1 MFDFVA
7 KHKRLLQILLI
18 IIIVPPFA
26 LWGIDSYTRS
36 GSAGLDVANVAGQ
49 KITEQ
54 EFSNALKQ
62 QQQRL
67 RAALGGNLDPAMFDT
82 PAMRKEIL
90 DGMISQRLLTDQ
102 AVRAKL
108 AVGDDQLREVIAS
121 IPSFQQDGKFSRTL
135 YDAALR
141 AEGYSPAAFENSLRR
156 DLMTQ
161 QFISALGEAG
171 IASKAVAAGLANFRV
186 QQREVA
192 EGMIP
197 ASRFAA
203 EVKPDEAAIKS
214 FYEANA
220 KQFQVPEKVR
230 FEYVVLN
237 IDSLPADPASA
248 DEVRSFYDQNKARW
262 GEPEQRQASHI
273 LLGFK
278 PGATDADKA
287 KVREKAAQ
295 LLEQVR
301 KAPATFAELAKKN
314 SDDPGSAAKGG
325 DLGYFARGMMVKP
338 FEDAAFSMKQGE
350 TSGLVE
356 SEFGVH
362 IIRLTGI
369 KPGKEKTVE
378 QARPEIER
386 ELQKQKAGRRF
397 AESAEAF
404 SNLVYEQADSLKP
417 VADKFKLKIQDG
429 GWSTRDAVA
438 VQQLNNPKM
447 RSALFS
453 EDAIKNKRNTEA
465 VELSRG
471 TLASARVVEH
481 LPSRQLP
488 LDEVRS
494 EVVRQLV
501 AKESLARA
509 RKHGAETLA
518 ALKKG
523 NSEALTFSAPKLAS
537 RDAPA
542 GFSSDALT
550 EVFRADTEKLPAF
563 VGVDLPSGYGI
574 YRITKVVNKEVD
586 EANRKSVQTELGRA
600 YGALDFRAYVAAL
613 KSGAKIDINQAL
625 VDKKSN

>member
-7 KHKRLLQILLI
+7 KHKRLLQVLLV

-36 GSAGLDVANVAGQ
+36 GGSGLDVANVAGQ

-67 RAALGGNLDPAMFDT
+67 RSALGGNLDPAMFDT

-135 YDAALR
+135 YEAALR

-161 QFISALGEAG
+161 QFISALGDAG
-171 IASKAVAAGLANFRV
+171 IASKAVASGLASFRV

-192 EGMIP
+192 ESLIA
-197 ASRFAA
+197 ASQFAGQ
-203 EVKPDEAAIKS
+203 VKPDDAAIKN

-230 FEYVVLN
+230 FEYVILN
-237 IDSLPADPASA
+237 SDALPPDVASNE
-248 DEVRSFYDQNKARW
+248 EVKAFYEQNKARW

-278 PGATDADKA
+278 PGASDAEKA
-287 KVREKAAQ
+287 KVREKAASV
-295 LLEQVR
+295 LDQVR
-301 KAPATFAELAKKN
+301 KVPGSFAELAKKN

-325 DLGYFARGMMVKP
+325 DLGYFSRGMMVKP
-338 FEDAAFSMKQGE
+338 FEEAAFSIKQGE

-356 SEFGVH
+356 SEFGIH

-369 KPGKEKTVE
+369 KPGKEKSVE

-386 ELQKQKAGRRF
+386 ELQKQKAGRKF
-397 AESAEAF
+397 AESAETF

-417 VADKFKLKIQDG
+417 VADRFKLKIQDG
-429 GWSTRDAVA
+429 GWATRDGIA
-438 VQQLNNPKM
+438 VQQLNNPKL
-447 RSALFS
+447 RNALFS

-471 TLASARVVEH
+471 TLASAHVVEH
-481 LPSRQLP
+481 LPARQLP
-488 LDEVRS
+488 IEDVR
-494 EVVRQLV
+494 EDVVKQLI
-501 AKESLARA
+501 ARESLALA
-509 RKHGAETLA
+509 RKQGAETLA
-518 ALKKG
+518 GLQKG
-523 NSEALTFSAPKLAS
+523 GGESRSFGGSKLVS
-537 RDAPA
+537 RDAPGGLSA
-542 GFSSDALT
+542 EALT
-550 EVFRADTEKLPAF
+550 PIFRAETSKLPVF
-563 VGVDLPSGYGI
+563 VGVELPSGYGI
-574 YRITKVVNKEVD
+574 YRITKVVNKDVD
-586 EANRKSVQTELGRA
+586 DANRKGIQTELGRA
-600 YGALDFRAYVAAL
+600 YGALDFRAYVASL
-613 KSGAKIDINQAL
+613 KAGAKIDINQGL
-625 VDKKSN
+625 VDKKAN

>member
-7 KHKRLLQILLI
+7 KHKRLLQVLLV

-26 LWGIDSYTRS
+26 LWGIDSYTRT
-36 GSAGLDVANVAGQ
+36 GVAGLDVANIAGQ

-67 RAALGGNLDPAMFDT
+67 RSALGGNLDPSLFDT
-82 PAMRKEIL
+82 PAMRKEVL
-90 DGMISQRLLTDQ
+90 DGMISQRLLTEQ
-102 AVRAKL
+102 AVRARL
-108 AVGDDQLREVIAS
+108 AVGDDQLRDVIAS

-135 YDAALR
+135 YEAALR
-141 AEGYSPAAFENSLRR
+141 SEGYSPTAFENSLRR

-161 QFISALGEAG
+161 QFVAALGEAG
-171 IASKAVAAGLANFRV
+171 IASKAVASGLAHFRV

-192 EGMIP
+192 ESQI
-197 ASRFAA
+197 SAA
-203 EVKPDEAAIKS
+203 QYSAQVKPDEASIKA
-214 FYEANA
+214 YYDANA
-220 KQFQVPEKVR
+220 KVFQVPEKVR
-230 FEYVVLN
+230 IEYVILTA
-237 IDSLPADPASA
+237 DALTPDPASTEEIKA
-248 DEVRSFYDQNKARW
+248 FYEQNKARW

-278 PGATDADKA
+278 QGSSDAEKA

-301 KAPATFAELAKKN
+301 KSPGSFAELAKKN
-314 SDDPGSAAKGG
+314 SDDPGSAAKAG
-325 DLGYFARGMMVKP
+325 DLGYFSRGMMVKP
-338 FEDAAFSMKQGE
+338 FEEAAFSMKQGE

-369 KPGKEKTVE
+369 KPGKEKSVE

-386 ELQKQKAGRRF
+386 ELQKQKAGRKF
-397 AESAEAF
+397 AEAAETF

-417 VADKFKLKIQDG
+417 VADRFKLKIQDG
-429 GWSTRDAVA
+429 GWSTRDGVA
-438 VQQLNNPKM
+438 VQQLNNPKL

-471 TLASARVVEH
+471 TLAAARVVEH

-488 LDEVRS
+488 LEEVRS
-494 EVVRQLV
+494 EVLKQLV
-501 AKESLARA
+501 ARDSLQLAR
-509 RKHGAETLA
+509 KQGAETLA
-518 ALKKG
+518 GLQKG
-523 NSEALTFSAPKLAS
+523 AGDAKGFGGAKLVSREAPAGLPSEALTQ
-537 RDAPA
+537 
-542 GFSSDALT
+542 
-550 EVFRADTEKLPAF
+550 VFRADTAKLPAF
-563 VGVDLPSGYGI
+563 VGVELPTGYGI

-586 EANRKSVQTELGRA
+586 ETNQKSIQTELGRA
-600 YGALDFRAYVAAL
+600 YGTLDFRAYVAAL
-613 KSGAKIDINQAL
+613 KAGTKIDINQSL

>member
-7 KHKRLLQILLI
+7 KHKRLLQVLLV

-36 GSAGLDVANVAGQ
+36 GVAGQDVANVAGQ

-67 RAALGGNLDPAMFDT
+67 RSALGGNLDPAMFDT
-82 PAMRKEIL
+82 PSMRKEIL

-135 YDAALR
+135 YEAALR

-161 QFISALGEAG
+161 QFISALGDAG
-171 IASKAVAAGLANFRV
+171 IASKAVAGALANFRV

-192 EGMIP
+192 EGLIP
-197 ASRFAA
+197 AAKYA
-203 EVKPDEAAIKS
+203 GEIKPDEAAIKA

-220 KQFQVPEKVR
+220 RQFQVPEKVR

-237 IDSLPADPASA
+237 TQALPADPSSA
-248 DEVRSFYDQNKARW
+248 EEIKSFYEQNKARW

-273 LLGFK
+273 LLAFK
-278 PGATDADKA
+278 SGATDAEKA
-287 KVREKAAQ
+287 KVREKAGQ
-295 LLEQVR
+295 VLEQVR
-301 KAPATFAELAKKN
+301 KSPGNFAELARKN

-325 DLGYFARGMMVKP
+325 DLGYFSRGMMVKP
-338 FEDAAFSMKQGE
+338 FEDAVYSMKQGE

-369 KPGKEKTVE
+369 KPGKEKTLE
-378 QARPEIER
+378 QAKPEIEQ
-386 ELQKQKAGRRF
+386 ELQKSKAGRKF
-397 AESAEAF
+397 AEAAETF

-417 VADKFKLKIQDG
+417 VADRFKLKIQDG
-429 GWSTRDAVA
+429 GWSTRDAIA
-438 VQQLNNPKM
+438 VQQLNNPKL
-447 RSALFS
+447 RNALFS

-465 VELSRG
+465 VELARG
-471 TLASARVVEH
+471 TLASARVVDH

-488 LDEVRS
+488 LEEVRA
-494 EVVRQLV
+494 EVIRRLV
-501 AKESLARA
+501 AKESLEKA
-509 RKHGAETLA
+509 RKQGAEVLA
-518 ALKKG
+518 ALQKG
-523 NSEALTFSAPKLAS
+523 DAATMSFASPKLVS

-542 GFSSDALT
+542 GMSSEALT
-550 EVFRADTEKLPAF
+550 AVFRAESGKLPAF
-563 VGVDLPSGYGI
+563 VGVDLPNGYGI
-574 YRITKVVNKEVD
+574 YRITKVINKDVD

-600 YGALDFRAYVAAL
+600 YGTLDFRAYVAAL
-613 KSGAKIDINQAL
+613 KAGAKIDVNQSL
-625 VDKKSN
+625 VDKKAN